1 MGPSDLDRVIQI
13 DAPVIDGEEKA
24 IGVVCLHDKKIDR
37 ITEFA

>member
-1 MGPSDLDRVIQI
+1 L
-13 DAPVIDGEEKA
+13 AEEIDGEEKA